1 MGRHLTRMGNW
12 ASGALGLCKHSSLW
26 LVVGSVVAL
35 TFVAGA
41 CDRRPPPQEYPLKG
55 QILAVNAPDNTLTI
69 KHDDIPNYMP
79 AMTMTYN
86 VASKALMDGRKPGEL
101 ITGTL
106 EAGDAGPRLIAITH
120 AGDAPL
126 PPDNEVGMATG
137 VLMTGEI
144 VPDVALIDQTNAR
157 RSFNDWRG
165 SFTLITFI
173 YTRCPLPNF
182 CPLMDQ
188 NFAALQRAIAKDP
201 KLAGRV
207 KLLSISFDP
216 EHDTPEV
223 LSAHAAHLKADPAV
237 WTFATADRVTI
248 DRLAGKF
255 GVNVIRAADPTQIT
269 HSLRTTLIDADGRIV
284 KFYDG
289 NDWTPGAVL
298 ADLRT
303 AAK

>member
-1 MGRHLTRMGNW
+1 ML
-12 ASGALGLCKHSSLW
+12 A
-26 LVVGSVVAL
+26 AL
-35 TFVAGA
+35 TVLASA
-41 CDRRPPPQEYPLKG
+41 CDQRPPAKQYPLKG
-55 QILAVNAPDNTLTI
+55 QILAVNAQDDTLTI

-101 ITGTL
+101 ITGML
-106 EAGDAGPRLIAITH
+106 ETAGAGPRLVAITH

-137 VLMTGEI
+137 VLLTGEI

-173 YTRCPLPNF
+173 YTRCPLPDF

-201 KLAGRV
+201 KLAGHV

-255 GVNVIRAADPTQIT
+255 GVNVVRAADPTQIT
-269 HSLRTTLIDADGRIV
+269 HSLRTTLIDPDGRIV

-298 ADLRT
+298 ADLR
-303 AAK
+303 AAVK

>member
-1 MGRHLTRMGNW
+1 MAGRRVIEKFIS
-12 ASGALGLCKHSSLW
+12 AIAALA
-26 LVVGSVVAL
+26 V
-35 TFVAGA
+35 VAGA
-41 CDRRPPPQEYPLKG
+41 CDRRPPPKQYPLSG
-55 QILAVNAPDNTLTI
+55 QILAVNGQDNALTI
-69 KHDDIPNYMP
+69 KHGDIPNYMP
-79 AMTMTYN
+79 AMTMTYT
-86 VASKALMDGRKPGEL
+86 VASKALMEGRKPGEL
-101 ITGTL
+101 ITGML
-106 EAGDAGPRLIAITH
+106 EAGDAGPRLVAITH
-120 AGDAPL
+120 AGEAPL

-157 RSFNDWRG
+157 RSFDDWRG

-216 EHDTPEV
+216 EYDTPEV
-223 LSAHAAHLKADPAV
+223 LAAHAAHLKADAAV
-237 WTFATADRVTI
+237 WTFATSDRVTI

-255 GVNVIRAADPTQIT
+255 GVNVLRAADPTQIT
-269 HSLRTTLIDADGRIV
+269 HSLRTTLVDPDGRIV

-298 ADLRT
+298 ADLRAT
-303 AAK
+303 MK

>member
-1 MGRHLTRMGNW
+1 MPRLV
-12 ASGALGLCKHSSLW
+12 SLIALLA
-26 LVVGSVVAL
+26 LVA
-35 TFVAGA
+35 AG
-41 CDRRPPPQEYPLKG
+41 CDRTPAPKRYPISG
-55 QILAVNAPDNTLTI
+55 QVLAVSADSLALTI
-69 KHDDIPNYMP
+69 KHGDIPGFMP
-79 AMTMTYN
+79 AMTMTYG
-86 VASKALMDGRKPGEL
+86 VASKALMEGRTPGEL
-101 ITGTL
+101 INGTL
-106 EAGDAGPRLIAITH
+106 EASDAGPRLVAIAH

-126 PPDNEVGMATG
+126 PPANEVGMAAG
-137 VLMTGEI
+137 LLETGEI

-188 NFAALQRAIAKDP
+188 NFAALERAIAKDP
-201 KLAGRV
+201 KLAGHV

-223 LSAHAAHLKADPAV
+223 LAAHAARLKADAAV
-237 WTFATADRVTI
+237 WTFATSDRVTI

-255 GVNVIRAADPTQIT
+255 GVNVIRAPDPTQIT
-269 HSLRTTLIDADGRIV
+269 HSLRTTLIDPDGRIV

-298 ADLRT
+298 SDLR
-303 AAK
+303 AAVK